1 MLEQALRDRFPSL
14 PFIWW
19 AIALALTA
27 GFGQGALLFLHLA
40 AGQPMGLWW
49 IAASQAHGH
58 VQLFGWGGMF
68 ALGVGLNFLPRLR
81 GCPGPPPAAVH
92 AAAGLMGDGL
102 ALRALCQPT
111 VAATEPGGALRI
123 LAGSGL
129 ALSGLLEL
137 AGAGLAA
144 GALVAAARKGPP
156 LVSRS
161 GLVAVMPFALS
172 FFVTL
177 LLALVLNAVSL
188 VTEVLATG
196 LVPAATDRLIVQLG
210 LGGMLVSISAA
221 VSARTFPLYLRLRVP
236 PRRQL
241 YGAFSLYLAG
251 FLLRATSVV
260 GVPPP
265 LRALT
270 GLGAVLLGLGFLGLV
285 LVLDV
290 PLRRTKRTLA
300 GPARAA
306 DGESQATAW
315 LIVPAYA
322 WLGVAGLL
330 LLLEGLA
337 TWTSARSPP
346 PDAERHAL
354 GVGLVTLLILGMAIR
369 LLPGFAGRKLHSVRL
384 VWACVWLANSAA
396 YLRVVPLFLPPVQ
409 WSVTLLG
416 LSGLLGLVAVVCLA
430 WNLWQTFADQP
441 VGG

>member
-1 MLEQALRDRFPSL
+1 
-14 PFIWW
+14 
-19 AIALALTA
+19 
-27 GFGQGALLFLHLA
+27 
-40 AGQPMGLWW
+40 
-49 IAASQAHGH
+49 
-58 VQLFGWGGMF
+58 MF
-68 ALGVGLNFLPRLR
+68 ALGVGLYFLPRLR
-81 GCPGPPPAAVH
+81 GCPSPSPAAVR
-92 AAAGLMGDGL
+92 AAAGLMGGGL

-144 GALVAAARKGPP
+144 GALVAAARKEPP

-161 GLVAVMPFALS
+161 GLVAVLPFALA

-221 VSARTFPLYLRLRVP
+221 VSAHVSPVPSAARPATTTVVRRLQPLSGWLPAASGL
-236 PRRQL
+236 
-241 YGAFSLYLAG
+241 
-251 FLLRATSVV
+251 VV

-306 DGESQATAW
+306 DGESQATA
-315 LIVPAYA
+315 
-322 WLGVAGLL
+322 
-330 LLLEGLA
+330 
-337 TWTSARSPP
+337 
-346 PDAERHAL
+346 
-354 GVGLVTLLILGMAIR
+354 
-369 LLPGFAGRKLHSVRL
+369 
-384 VWACVWLANSAA
+384 
-396 YLRVVPLFLPPVQ
+396 
-409 WSVTLLG
+409 
-416 LSGLLGLVAVVCLA
+416 
-430 WNLWQTFADQP
+430 
-441 VGG
+441 